1 MVRVLCLIN
10 IIQILDYKKYGSVI
24 LTNVIENSI
33 RFNRIMQAT
42 ENGLRSY
49 YTQAVVITLVHM
61 YT

>member
-1 MVRVLCLIN
+1 MPYQYYRGIRL
-10 IIQILDYKKYGSVI
+10 QKYGSVI

>member
-1 MVRVLCLIN
+1 MPYQYYPDIRL
-10 IIQILDYKKYGSVI
+10 QKKYGSVI